1 MWLHFS
7 PAGFAVQYVRIPPDT
22 EHPER
27 RIRMKLWYSIES
39 ATTVRLRPKPGHK
52 GWTRECVLDD
62 AKLTMTLEESQW
74 VFTKAAPEEVPD
86 WFTQAL
92 AKEV

>member
-1 MWLHFS
+1 M
-7 PAGFAVQYVRIPPDT
+7 

-39 ATTVRLRPKPGHK
+39 ATTLRFRPKPEHK
-52 GWTRECVLDD
+52 GWTCECVLED
-62 AKLTMTLEESQW
+62 AKLTITQPTITQENRQYVL
-74 VFTKAAPEEVPD
+74 TKATPEEVPD